1 VIPNLFG
8 GGQLSRRVSVIVPA
22 NRSDRR
28 VRITLHEIAKR
39 ANVSI
44 ATVSRTINCAPNV
57 DPSLARRVRKVIE
70 EVGYYPNT
78 HARALVS
85 GRSRIFGLMVSDTI
99 GPFLP
104 EIVQTFEKL
113 GFAHNYEIF
122 LSSIARDPRQM
133 ELAVRRMIERR
144 VEGVAI
150 LSFDEEISLIEAFK
164 NRTLPIVVLDKESR
178 EPLLKTVCIDYLH
191 GVRQA
196 VQHLA
201 ALGHVRIA
209 LIAGPARLRTAVAR
223 KIAFQECMKE
233 IGLEIPPQLL
243 VEGDHTL
250 EAGMKALC
258 VLAALPDRPSA
269 VLCSNDMTAIGVI
282 RGAFEL
288 GLDVARDLSVVG
300 FDDNQIAQFATPPL
314 TTVQM
319 SHVEVANV
327 AFRVLLDAVGGQCNG
342 SSRKVCAIQSNLVL
356 RCSTNLA
363 PGRLGDSAASKRADK
378 RIAAGRTQQRV
389 GKAVAKWL

>member
-1 VIPNLFG
+1 
-8 GGQLSRRVSVIVPA
+8 
-22 NRSDRR
+22 
-28 VRITLHEIAKR
+28 
-39 ANVSI
+39 
-44 ATVSRTINCAPNV
+44 
-57 DPSLARRVRKVIE
+57 
-70 EVGYYPNT
+70 
-78 HARALVS
+78 
-85 GRSRIFGLMVSDTI
+85 
-99 GPFLP
+99 
-104 EIVQTFEKL
+104 
-113 GFAHNYEIF
+113 
-122 LSSIARDPRQM
+122 
-133 ELAVRRMIERR
+133 
-144 VEGVAI
+144 
-150 LSFDEEISLIEAFK
+150 LIEAFRS
-164 NRTLPIVVLDKESR
+164 RTLPIVVLDEESR

-233 IGLEIPPQLL
+233 IGLEIPPPLL

-258 VLAALPDRPSA
+258 VLAALRDRPSA

-288 GLDVARDLSVVG
+288 GLNVARDLSVVG

-319 SHVEVANV
+319 SYVEVANV
-327 AFRVLLDAVGGQCNG
+327 AFRTLLDAVEDQCDG
-342 SSRKVCAIQSNLVL
+342 SSREVCAIQSNLVL

-363 PGRLGDSAASKRADK
+363 PGRLREG
-378 RIAAGRTQQRV
+378 AAGKPADS
-389 GKAVAKWL
+389 GLPPKEFNSES

>member
-1 VIPNLFG
+1 M
-8 GGQLSRRVSVIVPA
+8 
-22 NRSDRR
+22 
-28 VRITLHEIAKR
+28 TMHEIARR

-85 GRSRIFGLMVSDTI
+85 GRSRVFGLMVSDTI
-99 GPFLP
+99 RPFLP

-113 GFAHNYEIF
+113 GFEHNYEIF
-122 LSSIARDPRQM
+122 LSSIARDLCQM
-133 ELAVRRMIERR
+133 EVAARRMIERR
-144 VEGVAI
+144 VEGLAI
-150 LSFDEEISLIEAFK
+150 LSFEKEISLIEVFRGR
-164 NRTLPIVVLDKESR
+164 NLPIVVLDKESL
-178 EPLLKTVCIDYLH
+178 EPLLKTVRIDYIH

-201 ALGHVRIA
+201 ALGHARIA
-209 LIAGPARLRTAVAR
+209 LITGPARLRTTVAR
-223 KIAFQECMKE
+223 KMAFQECMKE

-250 EAGMKALC
+250 EAGMKAVS
-258 VLAALPDRPSA
+258 VLAALLDQPSA
-269 VLCSNDMTAIGVI
+269 VLCSNDMTAIGVM

-288 GLDVARDLSVVG
+288 GLNVPRDLSVVG
-300 FDDNQIAQFATPPL
+300 FDDNQIAQFATPAL
-314 TTVQM
+314 TTVEM
-319 SHVEVANV
+319 SYIEVANV
-327 AFRVLLDAVGGQCNG
+327 AFRALLDAVEDQCIG
-342 SSRKVCAIQSNLVL
+342 SSREVCSIQSNLVL

-363 PGRLGDSAASKRADK
+363 PGRLGEG
-378 RIAAGRTQQRV
+378 AAGRRADSGLPPKVHSESQSRSSNGLNTCASCPNVPVQN
-389 GKAVAKWL
+389 

>member
-1 VIPNLFG
+1 M
-8 GGQLSRRVSVIVPA
+8 
-22 NRSDRR
+22 
-28 VRITLHEIAKR
+28 TLHEIAKR

-78 HARALVS
+78 HARALVL

-113 GFAHNYEIF
+113 GFEHNYEIF

-133 ELAVRRMIERR
+133 ELAVRRMIERG

-150 LSFDEEISLIEAFK
+150 LSLEKEISLIEAFRS
-164 NRTLPIVVLDKESR
+164 RTLPIVVLDKDSP

-243 VEGDHTL
+243 VEGAYTL
-250 EAGMKALC
+250 EAGMKALR

-319 SHVEVANV
+319 SYVEVANV
-327 AFRVLLDAVGGQCNG
+327 AFRVLLDAVEDQCNG
-342 SSRKVCAIQSNLVL
+342 SSRKVYAIQSNLVL

-363 PGRLGDSAASKRADK
+363 PGRLTGGSAGKRADRRLPLK
-378 RIAAGRTQQRV
+378 EFNIES
-389 GKAVAKWL
+389 